1 MAKRKP
7 TATQK
12 LRKLVQ
18 QQVRRMES
26 RGYRIDADVKHKIKT
41 GKYQTLKSLQ
51 RDKYKKLYEK
61 STSEIEGKVVRG
73 TEKRTQERKE
83 SARRAVQTRQ
93 QSKRPDVRWGEAEP
107 LSEDEVQVRW
117 EEERRK
123 QDERD
128 RARAQMFQEGQ
139 IVYDQVMSLIDQY
152 PTPGSKYLKNLLLSE
167 IAKYGRSGVLMGM
180 AQAPSYYIESAKAIV
195 YYEEDADAIHSALHD
210 FATMITG
217 TVTSAEAAR
226 EMGDTMDEM
235 TDMGSL

>member
-18 QQVRRMES
+18 QQVRRMER
-26 RGYRIDADVKHKIKT
+26 RGYRIDAELKQKIKT

-73 TEKRTQERKE
+73 TEKRTQERRE
-83 SARRAVQTRQ
+83 SGKRAAQTRQ
-93 QSKRPDVRWGEAEP
+93 QRKRPLARWGEVEP
-107 LSEDEVQVRW
+107 LSEDELEVRW
-117 EEERRK
+117 EDERRK

-128 RARAQMFQEGQ
+128 RARAEMFQEGQ
-139 IVYDQVMSLIDQY
+139 IVYEQVMSLIDQY

-167 IAKYGRSGVLMGM
+167 IAKYGRTGVLMGM
-180 AQAPSYYIESAKAIV
+180 AQAPSYYIDSAKVIV

-210 FATMITG
+210 FASMITG
-217 TVTSAEAAR
+217 TVTSADEAK